1 MERKLY
7 RGTARERTPWWK
19 KIILYGVYAALAGA
33 IVFVAAFFY
42 FAKDLPDPQNLNTM
56 RIAQSTKIF
65 DRTGKVLL
73 YDIHGEEKRT
83 VISFDQIS
91 EYLKKATIATEDAE
105 FYSHEGIQLR
115 GIIRGAYKTF
125 IKNEVMQ
132 SGSTITQQLVKNS
145 FLSPEKTFSRKIREI
160 ILAIALEKKYSKDEI
175 LEMYLNQIPYGSNTY
190 GAEAASQLFFNKKA
204 QDLTIAEAATLAALP
219 QAPSYYSPYG
229 NHVEELLGRKDYILG
244 RMEAL
249 QMISAA
255 EKEQAQNEKLS
266 FSEINQQIKAPHFV
280 MYVRDYLNEKYGEK
294 FIETAG
300 YSVITTLDWDL
311 QQKAEEI
318 VRAQTLINKKQY
330 DAANASLVALDSIN
344 GTILAMVGSR
354 DYFDIKNDG
363 NVNVSVRLRS
373 PGSALKPF
381 VYARAF
387 EKGLTPQTMLFDLK
401 TEFNPN
407 CPDTADQEKD
417 QYGLRCYH
425 PQNYTEKYYGP
436 VAIKDALAQ
445 SLNVPAVKTLY
456 LVGVDDMIQ
465 YVKKLGLTTFADKSR
480 YGLSLVLGGGEV
492 KLLEMASAYSIFP
505 NEGKKITISPVAKIV
520 SPDGEN
526 IESYAPSLEKVM
538 EPSTAQLIN
547 AILSDNNARAP
558 VFGEKSYLYIE
569 GYAVAAKTGTAQDYR
584 DAWTMGY
591 SPDIVVGVWVGN
603 NDNSEMKK
611 GGAGIMAAG
620 PIWNSMMKYT
630 LSSYVKKPSAFTAIE
645 FPASDKPMLNGSIVN
660 KTTARIDKLSGLLAT
675 EQTPANLVEEK
686 TFNQIHSILYYVD
699 RMNFAGPPPA
709 NPQEDP
715 LFDHFEKPVKEWVV
729 QAQQQSL
736 PNINEFPPTTYDT
749 IHTDENKPK
758 IRVIAPLENSE
769 INISGYNFIETEIQA
784 PLGVK
789 QADYFID
796 DIFLGSSTKYPYR
809 FNYLLP
815 KQFSAALEEHFLTVR
830 AYDTA
835 QNSSEET
842 VPLLLKN
849 VSPLP

>member
-7 RGTARERTPWWK
+7 RSTRERTPLWK
-19 KIILYGVYAALAGA
+19 KLVLYAVYAMFAGI

-65 DRTGKVLL
+65 DHTGSELL

-83 VISFDQIS
+83 IIPFDQIS

-125 IKNEVMQ
+125 IKNETVQ

-190 GAEAASQLFFNKKA
+190 GAEAASQLFFNVKA
-204 QDLTIAEAATLAALP
+204 KDLTVAQAALLAALP
-219 QAPSYYSPYG
+219 KAPSYYSPYG
-229 NHVEELLGRKDYILG
+229 NHVDELLGRKDYILS

-249 QMISAA
+249 QMIGPT
-255 EKEQAQNEKLS
+255 EKEQALAEKLS

-280 MYVRDYLNEKYGEK
+280 MFVRDYLNEKYGEK

-300 YSVITTLDWDL
+300 YSVITTLDWAL

-330 DAANASLVALDSIN
+330 DAANASLVVLDPKK

-381 VYARAF
+381 VYARAM

-425 PQNYTEKYYGP
+425 PQNYTEKYFGP
-436 VAIKDALAQ
+436 VSVKDALAQ

-456 LVGVDDMIQ
+456 LVGVDDMVQ
-465 YVKKLGLTTFADKSR
+465 YAKKLGMTTFADKSR

-492 KLLEMASAYSIFP
+492 KLLEMAAAYSIFS
-505 NEGKKITISPVAKIV
+505 NEGKKITTTPVSKIM
-520 SPDGEN
+520 SPDGDV
-526 IESYAPSLEKVM
+526 IEEYVPSSEKVM
-538 EPSTAQLIN
+538 EPGTAQLIN
-547 AILSDNNARAP
+547 MILSDNNARAP
-558 VFGEKSYLYIE
+558 IFGEKSYLYIE
-569 GYAVAAKTGTAQDYR
+569 GYSVAAKTGTAQDYR

-591 SPDIVVGVWVGN
+591 SPEIVVGVWVGN

-620 PIWNSMMKYT
+620 PIWNSMIKYA
-630 LSSYVKKPSAFTAIE
+630 LSSYVQKPSAFTPVD
-645 FPASDKPMLNGSIVN
+645 FPSSDKPMLNGSIVN
-660 KTTARIDKLSGLLAT
+660 QVVARVDKISGLLAT

-699 RMNFAGPPPA
+699 KTNFMGPPPA
-709 NPQEDP
+709 TPSDDP
-715 LFDHFEKPVKEWVV
+715 LFEHFEKPVADWVV

-736 PNINEFPPTTYDT
+736 PNINQFPPTAYDT
-749 IHTDENKPK
+749 VHVAENNPV
-758 IRVIAPLENSE
+758 IRIITPAENSE
-769 INISGYNFIETEIQA
+769 INMSGYNFIETEIQA

-789 QADYFID
+789 QADYFLD

-809 FNYLLP
+809 FNYLPP
-815 KQFSAALEEHFLTVR
+815 KQFDASLEEHFLKIR
-830 AYDTA
+830 AYDNA
-835 QNSSEET
+835 QNSSEAT
-842 VPLLLKN
+842 VPLLLKKA
-849 VSPLP
+849 SFLP